1 MVVLV
6 EFYGDNEVAFFNQG
20 YSSTSLCIFGLDYT
34 FLANRAH
41 NWAWDERG
49 VPRFKWLE
57 IGLCLWAE
65 VSIFGLEPL
74 LRANHKNN
82 QKSVGLDYTFLV
94 NHWPSWAWYLEV

>member
-1 MVVLV
+1 MFFGSIQSYKAMVVLV
-6 EFYGDNEVAFFNQG
+6 EFYGDNEVAFFNHG

-34 FLANRAH
+34 FLANR
-41 NWAWDERG
+41 
-49 VPRFKWLE
+49 PRFKWLE